1 MNFDSL
7 AATRSRRSFL
17 RSSSCGFGSLALA
30 AMCQADERSAAGP
43 LTPKQPH
50 YKARAKRV
58 IFLFMAGGPSQ
69 MDMFDFKPRLADQ
82 DGKKFPM
89 SMGRL
94 ANAPGMGASV
104 VMGPVSTFSRQGKA
118 DFLMSDYLPHLGKL
132 THEICLLNGM
142 QADSEAHA
150 PAIRQLHTGHSVL
163 VRPSM
168 GSWVV
173 YGLGTENQNMPGFV
187 TVCPQISGDG
197 GTTQLFSNAFL
208 PAVYQGTA
216 VGEAGKA
223 KDANIR
229 YLQDPSIS
237 SKQQRRQLDLIQS
250 MNRRKLAELE
260 TDQNMEGMIESF
272 EIAFKMQAEA
282 PGLLDLGKESEATLE
297 LYGVNEKETDN
308 FGRQCLLARRMVEA
322 GVRFVQVT
330 DGGWD
335 HHAQIRK
342 GLPIRC
348 KAIDKPI
355 AGLITDLRERGL
367 LDDTLLVWSGEFG
380 RTPFDQ
386 DLSEGKSPA
395 SDRGRSHNPE
405 GFSAWIA
412 GAGVRGGTI
421 YGQTDEYGWEAVDGK
436 VHIHD
441 LHATM
446 LHLLGIDHERLTYRY
461 MGRDFRLT
469 DVHGR
474 VVKAILT

>member
-1 MNFDSL
+1 
-7 AATRSRRSFL
+7 
-17 RSSSCGFGSLALA
+17 
-30 AMCQADERSAAGP
+30 
-43 LTPKQPH
+43 
-50 YKARAKRV
+50 
-58 IFLFMAGGPSQ
+58 MAGGPSH
-69 MDMFDFKPRLADQ
+69 MDMFDFKPRLAKE
-82 DGKKFPM
+82 DGNKFPM

-118 DFLMSDYLPHLGKL
+118 GFLMSDYLPHLGKL
-132 THEICLLNGM
+132 THELALLNGM

-168 GSWVV
+168 GSWAV
-173 YGLGTENQNMPGFV
+173 YGLGTENQNMPGFI
-187 TVCPQISGDG
+187 TICPQISGDG

-223 KDANIR
+223 KEANIR
-229 YLQDPSIS
+229 YLQDPAIGSRL
-237 SKQQRRQLDLIQS
+237 QRRQLDLIQS
-250 MNRRKLAELE
+250 MNRRKLEELE
-260 TDQNMEGMIESF
+260 TDQNMEGMIQSF
-272 EIAFKMQAEA
+272 EIAFRMQAEA
-282 PGLLDLGKESEATLE
+282 PGLLDISKESDATLD
-297 LYGVNEKETDN
+297 LYGINEDKTDN
-308 FGRQCLLARRMVEA
+308 FGRQCLLARRLVEA

-335 HHAQIRK
+335 HHGQIRK
-342 GLPIRC
+342 GLPVRC
-348 KAIDKPI
+348 KAVDKPI
-355 AGLITDLRERGL
+355 AGLITDLRARGL

-395 SDRGRSHNPE
+395 SERGRSHNPE
-405 GFSAWIA
+405 GFTAWIA

-421 YGQTDEYGWEAVDGK
+421 YGQTDEFGWEAVDGK

-461 MGRDFRLT
+461 SGRDFRLT

-474 VVKAILT
+474 VVKEVLA